1 MELFLAHIPH
11 IALIAALALLF
22 VRMEIGERHMRA
34 MAVAG
39 GDIDAAEARAMGVRG
54 AVRTLLLLVLLAA
67 VAVLVIQA
75 LRGVLPSGFIVFDYL
90 VAGGILAVW
99 FAWSTP
105 QALAPGVRNR
115 LGGAGRFVVRVGVL
129 IVALGG
135 VVIAGM
141 ALAHGVI
148 LPAL

>member
-22 VRMEIGERHMRA
+22 VRMEIGERRMRA
-34 MAVAG
+34 VAVAG
-39 GDIDAAEARAMGVRG
+39 GDIEAAEARAMGVRG

-67 VAVLVIQA
+67 VAVLVVQA
-75 LRGVLPSGFIVFDYL
+75 LRGVDPSGFIVFDYL

-105 QALAPGVRNR
+105 QAMAPGVRSR
-115 LGGAGRFVVRVGVL
+115 LGGFGRFVVRFAVL
-129 IVALGG
+129 VVALGG
-135 VVIAGM
+135 VIIAGM
-141 ALAHGVI
+141 ALAHGVL

>member
-1 MELFLAHIPH
+1 MEIFLAHIPH
-11 IALIAALALLF
+11 IALVVALALLF
-22 VRMEIGERHMRA
+22 VRMEIGERRVRA
-34 MAVAG
+34 VAVAG
-39 GDIDAAEARAMGVRG
+39 GDVEAAEARALGVRG

-67 VAVLVIQA
+67 VAVLVVQA
-75 LRGVLPSGFIVFDYL
+75 LRGVNPSGFIVFDYL

-105 QALAPGVRNR
+105 QAMAPGVRKR
-115 LGGAGRFVVRVGVL
+115 LGGFGRGMVRFAVL

-141 ALAHGVI
+141 ALAHGVL

>member
-1 MELFLAHIPH
+1 MEIFLAHIPH
-11 IALIAALALLF
+11 IALIVALALLF
-22 VRMEIGERHMRA
+22 VRMEIGERRLRA
-34 MAVAG
+34 VAVAG
-39 GDIDAAEARAMGVRG
+39 GDVEAAEARALGVRG

-67 VAVLVIQA
+67 VAVLVVQA
-75 LRGVLPSGFIVFDYL
+75 LRGVNPSGFIVFDYL

-105 QALAPGVRNR
+105 QAMAPGVRQR
-115 LGGAGRFVVRVGVL
+115 LGGFGRGMVRFAVL
-129 IVALGG
+129 IVAVGG

-141 ALAHGVI
+141 ALAHGVL

>member
-1 MELFLAHIPH
+1 MEIFLAHIPH
-11 IALIAALALLF
+11 IALVVALALLF
-22 VRMEIGERHMRA
+22 VRMEIGERRMRA
-34 MAVAG
+34 VAVAG
-39 GDIDAAEARAMGVRG
+39 GDVEAAEARALGVRG

-67 VAVLVIQA
+67 VAVLVVQA
-75 LRGVLPSGFIVFDYL
+75 LRGVNPSGFIVFDYL

-105 QALAPGVRNR
+105 QAMAPGVRQR
-115 LGGAGRFVVRVGVL
+115 LGGFGRGMVRFAVL
-129 IVALGG
+129 IVAVGG

-141 ALAHGVI
+141 ALAHGVL

>member
-11 IALIAALALLF
+11 IALIVALALLF
-22 VRMEIGERHMRA
+22 VRMEIGERRMRA
-34 MAVAG
+34 VAVAG
-39 GDIDAAEARAMGVRG
+39 GDIEAAEARALGVRG

-67 VAVLVIQA
+67 VAVLVVQA
-75 LRGVLPSGFIVFDYL
+75 LRGVNPSGFIVFDYL

-105 QALAPGVRNR
+105 QTMAPGVRRR
-115 LGGAGRFVVRVGVL
+115 LGGFGRGMVRFAVL
-129 IVALGG
+129 IVAVGG
-135 VVIAGM
+135 VLIAGM
-141 ALAHGVI
+141 ALAHGVL